1 MNPIGKAMKRKT
13 NKINWLN
20 TLFLT
25 ITPTVAI
32 IGTISLIYT
41 GHTHWETWTFAGVL
55 AIFCGFSITAG
66 YHRLFSHGAYQA
78 AWLVRLFFMLFGS
91 ATFEGSVLEWCTDHR
106 NHHLYTDTDKD
117 PYSAKRG
124 FWYSHITW
132 LFTLDPSKRDFSN
145 VKDLKADP
153 ILWFQHKFYIP
164 IAVFVGFVFPVLFA
178 GLLWGDWLGGLIIA
192 GALRVTF
199 SQHTTFFI
207 NSICHIFG
215 KQTYSDRNTARD
227 NWVTAL
233 FTFGEGYHNFHHKFP
248 LDYRN
253 AIKFYQFDPT
263 KWLINTLA
271 FFRLAK
277 NRKTVSKQ
285 KILEYKMIMDKK
297 RLAEQTNRLASL
309 SENTKQTIQT
319 LYDSILQQLSE
330 LEKLEKTYKKLKS
343 RKLSQLQM
351 KTDEYKALLKKRHAE
366 LKQLKL
372 EVKCLRKAWQSMVRF
387 ESRAMPASA

>member
-1 MNPIGKAMKRKT
+1 
-13 NKINWLN
+13 
-20 TLFLT
+20 
-25 ITPTVAI
+25 
-32 IGTISLIYT
+32 
-41 GHTHWETWTFAGVL
+41 
-55 AIFCGFSITAG
+55 
-66 YHRLFSHGAYQA
+66 
-78 AWLVRLFFMLFGS
+78 MLFGS

-106 NHHLYTDTDKD
+106 NHHLHTDTDKD
-117 PYSAKRG
+117 PYNAKRG

-145 VKDLKADP
+145 VDDLKADP
-153 ILWFQHKFYIP
+153 LLRFQHAFYIP
-164 IAVFVGFVFPVLFA
+164 IAIIVGFILPMLFT

-207 NSICHIFG
+207 NSVCHIFG

-253 AIKFYQFDPT
+253 AIRFYQFDPT
-263 KWLINTLA
+263 KWLINLFA
-271 FFRLAK
+271 WVGLAK

-285 KILEYKMIMDKK
+285 KILEYAMMMDKK
-297 RLAEQTNRLASL
+297 NLTQKTNRLTML
-309 SENTKQTIQT
+309 SENTKKSIQT

-330 LEKLEKTYKKLKS
+330 AERLEKAYQKLKS
-343 RKLSQLQM
+343 EKLSHLQL
-351 KTDEYKALLKKRHAE
+351 KADEYKQLLKNKRAE
-366 LKQLKL
+366 LKQLRVEIKQ
-372 EVKCLRKAWQSMVRF
+372 LRKAWQNLIRF
-387 ESRAMPASA
+387 EIRALPSAS

>member
-1 MNPIGKAMKRKT
+1 MKNSRKIK
-13 NKINWLN
+13 KINWLN

-32 IGTISLIYT
+32 VGTIALACT
-41 GHTHWETWTFAGVL
+41 GQVHWETWVVTAVL
-55 AIFCGFSITAG
+55 AIFGGFSITAG
-66 YHRLFSHGAYQA
+66 YHRLFSHRAYQA
-78 AWLVRLFFMLFGS
+78 AWPVRCFFMLFGS

-106 NHHLYTDTDKD
+106 NHHLHTDTDKD
-117 PYSAKRG
+117 PYNAKRG

-145 VKDLKADP
+145 VDDLKADP
-153 ILWFQHKFYIP
+153 LLRFQHAFYIP
-164 IAVFVGFVFPVLFA
+164 IAIIVGFILPMLFT

-207 NSICHIFG
+207 NSVCHIFG

-253 AIKFYQFDPT
+253 AIRFYQFDPT
-263 KWLINTLA
+263 KWLINLFA
-271 FFRLAK
+271 WVGLAK

-285 KILEYKMIMDKK
+285 KILEYAMMMDKK
-297 RLAEQTNRLASL
+297 NLTQKTNRLTML
-309 SENTKQTIQT
+309 SENTKKSIQA

-330 LEKLEKTYKKLKS
+330 AERLEKAYQKLKS
-343 RKLSQLQM
+343 EKLSHLQL
-351 KTDEYKALLKKRHAE
+351 KADEYKQLLKNKRAE
-366 LKQLKL
+366 LKQLRVEIKQ
-372 EVKCLRKAWQSMVRF
+372 LRKAWQNLIRF
-387 ESRAMPASA
+387 EIRALPSAS